1 MAENGYRKEERK
13 KGQQRVNKGST
24 IYLWASSIETTC
36 TPMANFHFYLRD
48 GDSPDLPTAVH
59 LHVRWNR
66 NRLVYPTGCKVLPRH
81 WLADKEQVT
90 GKAPT
95 CTHCTP
101 PPSDRLD
108 ANGNPYANAP
118 HRDINE
124 RLKALQ
130 ASAVGIL
137 DTFARERGRAPSRNE
152 LRDALNKADGKATG
166 DAPPELLDFIRA
178 YIASAQGQFN
188 SERKAPYHRATISR
202 YKVALK
208 LLTEYAAKRS
218 RRKTAP
224 PVPFSE
230 VDADFVAGFTA
241 HLTAHPYAANTV
253 VKYGKTLREL
263 LKRAKEHK
271 ELGKEVNPEVFHR
284 RLTLKEDPSEQI
296 YLTAEE
302 LDAFYR
308 LDLSAHPRLER
319 ARDLFIVGAWTG
331 LRFGDLS
338 RIQPEHI
345 EGDRLRIRTSKT
357 GKEVTIPLHP
367 CIPAI
372 MAKYGGK
379 VPSGISNQKQN
390 EYLKEAAAM
399 VPELQVKTMQ
409 GRTKGGIHREVA
421 RAKWER
427 VTTHTARR
435 SFASNCYRDGIPAR
449 SIMAVTG
456 HRTEQ
461 AFMRYIRLTPDEHAD
476 IMARSSLFTRP
487 VLKAV

>member
-1 MAENGYRKEERK
+1 
-13 KGQQRVNKGST
+13 
-24 IYLWASSIETTC
+24 
-36 TPMANFHFYLRD
+36 MANFHFYLRD
-48 GDSPDLPTAVH
+48 GDSSDQPTAVH
-59 LHVRWNR
+59 LHIRWAGQ
-66 NRLVYPTGCKVLPRH
+66 RLVYPTGCKVKPAH
-81 WLADKEQVT
+81 WQVGKERVT

-95 CTHCTP
+95 CPHCIP

-108 ANGNPYANAP
+108 ADGRPFAVEA

-124 RLKALQ
+124 RLKVLQ

-137 DTFARERGRAPSRNE
+137 DTFAREKGRAPSRNE
-152 LRDALNKADGKATG
+152 LRDALNSADGKATG
-166 DAPPELLDFIRA
+166 QVPTDLLTFARSFIE
-178 YIASAQGQFN
+178 SAQGQFN
-188 SERKAPYHRATISR
+188 SDRKAPYHRATISR
-202 YKVALK
+202 YKVALE
-208 LLTEYAAKRS
+208 LLTAYAAKRS

-224 PVPFSE
+224 PVAFAE

-241 HLTAHPYAANTV
+241 YLTAQGYAANSV
-253 VKYGKTLREL
+253 VKYGKTLREF

-284 RLTLKEDPSEQI
+284 RLTLKEEPSEQV
-296 YLTAEE
+296 YLNADE
-302 LDAFYR
+302 LAAFYR
-308 LDLSAHPRLER
+308 VDLSAHPRLER

-345 EGDRLRIRTSKT
+345 EGVRLRIHTSKT

-372 MAKYGGK
+372 MAKYGGR

-390 EYLKEAAAM
+390 GYIKEAAAM
-399 VPELQVKTMQ
+399 VPELQVKTME
-409 GRTKGGIHREVA
+409 GRTKGGIRREVA

-427 VTTHTARR
+427 ITTHTARR

-449 SIMAVTG
+449 TIMAVTG

-461 AFMRYIRLTPDEHAD
+461 AFMRYIRLTNEEHAD
-476 IMARSSLFTRP
+476 IMAKSSLFTMP

>member
-1 MAENGYRKEERK
+1 MA
-13 KGQQRVNKGST
+13 
-24 IYLWASSIETTC
+24 A
-36 TPMANFHFYLRD
+36 FHFYLRD

-90 GKAPT
+90 GKAPA
-95 CTHCTP
+95 CPHCTP
-101 PPSDRLD
+101 PPSDLLD
-108 ANGNPYANAP
+108 AHGKPFAPAP
-118 HRDINE
+118 HKEINE
-124 RLKALQ
+124 RLELLQ
-130 ASAVGIL
+130 ARAVDIL
-137 DTFARERGRAPSRNE
+137 ATFTRERGRAPSRNE

-338 RIQPEHI
+338 RIQPEHVHEVTVKEEVLHLKNGKEI
-345 EGDRLRIRTSKT
+345 KEAVERKEQRLTMRTSKT